1 VTAEASATDESA
13 GTTTAA
19 VTAGTRTPGMRIAR
33 TRMARHAR
41 RPGWIVSVLRTAR
54 PRQWPK
60 NLLVFAAPLAGATWG
75 RQHGLGYALVA
86 AAAFGFASVAVYFI
100 NDVADAERDRQHPRK
115 RYRPVAAGDLPKSH
129 ALVMGAMCAVIG
141 LAAGI
146 PVSVPLLTAA
156 VGGYL
161 GMSFLYSWVLKHIAV
176 VELVFVASGFLLRVL
191 GGAAATHV
199 PPSGWFLLV
208 CSLGALGVATAKRYT
223 EVAGLGQAAV
233 QHRPALRFY
242 RPDALLVAQWIIG
255 ALMIAAY
262 LAWAAGE
269 RPSAQGWHLLSA
281 IPLAAALVRFAVL
294 TARHTTA
301 PVEDLLMRDG
311 IMLTCELSWL
321 ALFVTGLQA

>member
-1 VTAEASATDESA
+1 VTAEASATEESA
-13 GTTTAA
+13 GTGATAA
-19 VTAGTRTPGMRIAR
+19 TAGATRVRV
-33 TRMARHAR
+33 ARHAR
-41 RPGWIVSVLRTAR
+41 RPSWPVSVVRTAR

-75 RQHGLGYALVA
+75 RAHG
-86 AAAFGFASVAVYFI
+86 VYFI
-100 NDVADAERDRQHPRK
+100 NDVADAERDRRHPRK
-115 RYRPVAAGDLPKSH
+115 RYRPVAAGNLPKSH
-129 ALVMGAMCAVIG
+129 ALAIGAMCAVIG
-141 LAAGI
+141 LAAG
-146 PVSVPLLTAA
+146 VVLSVPLLTAA
-156 VGGYL
+156 VGGYM

-199 PPSGWFLLV
+199 PPSAWFLLV

-223 EVAGLGQAAV
+223 ELAGLGDAAIE
-233 QHRPALRFY
+233 HRPAMRRY
-242 RPDALLVAQWIIG
+242 RPKALLVTQWVIG

-269 RPSAQGWHLLSA
+269 RHSAEVWHILSA

-294 TARHTTA
+294 TARHTSA

-311 IMLTCELSWL
+311 IMLGCELSWL
-321 ALFVTGLQA
+321 ALFVTGLQV